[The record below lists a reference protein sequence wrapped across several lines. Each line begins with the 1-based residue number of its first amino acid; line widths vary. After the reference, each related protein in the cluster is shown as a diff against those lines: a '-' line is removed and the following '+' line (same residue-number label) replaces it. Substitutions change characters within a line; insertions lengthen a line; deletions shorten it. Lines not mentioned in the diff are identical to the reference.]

1 MTSIS
6 DPKVQWILSGRRIA
20 TLATENRDGSMHLT
34 AVWYL
39 LEGDGL
45 YIGTSSRSR
54 KARNVLDRPK
64 ASLMVDVRQ
73 PGRECGVSIA
83 GSVEILRGD
92 KAKELNRRIQRRYL
106 SEAAVEDPRVGPKLL
121 DLDDVTIR
129 LRPASVFTWD
139 MAAMDAALFG
149 GAFGTSG
156 YVLPVES

>member
-20 TLATENRDGSMHLT
+20 TLATENADGSIHLT

-39 LEGDGL
+39 LEGDSL
-45 YIGTSSRSR
+45 YVGTSSRSR
-54 KARNVLDRPK
+54 KARNLLACPK

-83 GSVEILRGD
+83 GSGEILRGD
-92 KAKELNRRIQRRYL
+92 QARELNRRIQCRYL
-106 SEAAVEDPRVGPKLL
+106 SEAAVADPRVGPKLL
-121 DLDDVTIR
+121 DLDDVTIQ

-139 MAAMDAALFG
+139 MAAMDAAVFG
-149 GAFGTSG
+149 GAFGTPG